1 MSRETYW
8 VKKQLMNSGISGW
21 YETYSIPVG
30 NALKNW
36 PGISSRTRTRVVQ
49 TTIELHPEVSS
60 WVQKVEPKVEP
71 VESVESV
78 EPTVEPTVV
87 TKTPVVREYYESVVT
102 TTTTKYRV
110 TYSDAISIGSFD
122 SIHLCYDSD

>member
-1 MSRETYW
+1 MSEETYW
-8 VKKQLMNSGISGW
+8 VKKQLMNSDISGW

-60 WVQKVEPKVEP
+60 WVQKVEPTVA
-71 VESVESV
+71 
-78 EPTVEPTVV
+78 PTVAPTACDDDDDDERVIFYFLPSN
-87 TKTPVVREYYESVVT
+87 TTFFSVMFFFVA
-102 TTTTKYRV
+102 V
-110 TYSDAISIGSFD
+110 YS
-122 SIHLCYDSD
+122 